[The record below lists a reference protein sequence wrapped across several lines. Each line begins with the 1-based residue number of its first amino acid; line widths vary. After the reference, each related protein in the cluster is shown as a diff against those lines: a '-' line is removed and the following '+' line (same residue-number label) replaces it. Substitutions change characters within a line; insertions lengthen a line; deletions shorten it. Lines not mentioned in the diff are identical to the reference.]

1 MPRTGRFVSIAALCA
16 ALTGFGAAAAF
27 AQATPTAETGPA
39 AAVKPRPSALVVA
52 QAKPSKNAPLLEPE
66 GTAPGD
72 LAETIPRAWH
82 ETCAIDRRRPV
93 SLVMGFDYHRDYRPV
108 EKFESVPARALL
120 SSLCRGDRVTLVEV
134 GRTPRLLGDTA
145 VIRDLA
151 DLDDLVL
158 RIEQR
163 REPREW
169 LRSNEALLQAAQT
182 EWGQKENVSRE
193 DLTRVLV
200 FFTRDL
206 QSKTKR
212 GVVDFSW
219 SSPPYWLDGHA
230 LVAVL
235 RPIVGSTQV
244 EAWEVFVTSRPPF
257 DIPKEKLPQGLR
269 VDLSTWLDVVR
280 IPPEPPKPERRNT
293 SKLNVPVPAD
303 MPAAA
308 LPPDLPVI
316 WPEPDGILRWD
327 DAWTPWAIVA
337 GLGALLVLI
346 LAWALLRA
354 APRRVVVSGVASQE
368 MTLVIHD
375 RLHDRIISQEKLR
388 LDGPVRIGAS
398 MSSDVTIPGPF
409 SLEIMPG
416 QNGTSPSLRSTN
428 SLPVE
433 IQRASGGRILRASET
448 LPIPLRTG
456 DRIRL
461 GGGQEVEVRL
471 G

>member
-1 MPRTGRFVSIAALCA
+1 MPIAGRLLIVATTLAAALA
-16 ALTGFGAAAAF
+16 GASSWAVA
-27 AQATPTAETGPA
+27 PA
-39 AAVKPRPSALVVA
+39 NVT
-52 QAKPSKNAPLLEPE
+52 KNSQLLEPA
-66 GTAPGD
+66 GTSPGD

-82 ETCAIDRRRPV
+82 PSCAIERRRPV
-93 SLVMGFDYHRDYRPV
+93 SLVLGFDYHRDYKPV
-108 EKFESVPARALL
+108 ERFDSVPAKTLL

-134 GRTPRLLGDTA
+134 GREARLLGESA
-145 VIRDLA
+145 VLRDLA
-151 DLDDLVL
+151 DIDDLVL

-182 EWGQKENVSRE
+182 EWGQKENIDRP
-193 DLTRVLV
+193 DLLRTLV

-206 QSKTKR
+206 ESKTKK
-212 GVVDFSW
+212 GVADFSW

-230 LVAVL
+230 LVAVV

-257 DIPKEKLPQGLR
+257 EVPKEKLAQGLR

-280 IPPEPPKPERRNT
+280 IPPEPPKSERRNPAKI
-293 SKLNVPVPAD
+293 SVPVPED
-303 MPAAA
+303 MPPAAM
-308 LPPDLPVI
+308 PPDLPVI
-316 WPEPDGILRWD
+316 WPEPDGMLRWD
-327 DAWTPWAIVA
+327 RNWTPWAIVA
-337 GLGALLVLI
+337 GLGTLLVLI

-354 APRRVVVSGVASQE
+354 APRRVVVAGVASQE
-368 MTLVIHD
+368 MTLVVHD
-375 RLHDRIISQEKLR
+375 RLHDRVVAQEKVR
-388 LDGPVRIGAS
+388 LDGPIRVGAS

-409 SLEIMPG
+409 ALEIIPG
-416 QNGTSPSLRSTN
+416 QNGSTPTLRSAN

-433 IQRASGGRILRASET
+433 VQRASGGRILRANET
-448 LPIPLRTG
+448 MPIPLRNG